1 MNVWANLVNVRKPKM
16 MVKSSNDLPL
26 YKNCVDYIDPIK
38 PKDEDKAKIKQVN
51 NKQYNNKF

>member
-1 MNVWANLVNVRKPKM
+1 M